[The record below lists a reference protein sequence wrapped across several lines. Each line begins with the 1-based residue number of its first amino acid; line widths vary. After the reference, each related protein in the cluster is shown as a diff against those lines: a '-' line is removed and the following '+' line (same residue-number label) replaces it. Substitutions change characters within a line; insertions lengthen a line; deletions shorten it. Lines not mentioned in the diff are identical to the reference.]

1 MGTAVSGKFS
11 WHFKGWL
18 GSVGGCPQCVFL
30 GARCARPQPPGTAR
44 KSRRTRTAPVVRV
57 VTAAVILAVS
67 CWAAASTAIADEV
80 DTVQQFLT
88 RLGLVEIQV
97 LHLEKTLDTPLPD
110 KRRVELARRLADL
123 YAGLLMST
131 SQDEEKSREIYA
143 RVDSLVKRV
152 PEADTP
158 SLGVLLLQADY
169 NRAEA
174 EVARWIRRPDDATA
188 RDAARAMLARVVPRL
203 REHQAEI
210 ERLVGQSWKE
220 MEAVEDEQTLA
231 AKEAEVARLEAV
243 GIRAAFLAA
252 WANYY
257 SSIVTE
263 DSPKAKEELATA
275 RQCFRKVLDL
285 ADDDALGEITADW
298 FNLEAVGNC
307 RALIGLGMAEAAG
320 GDLAGSRDCFR
331 VLEDPAVPPAIRDE
345 AGYWHVQGLVNA
357 GAIEEAGHVLE
368 EQMGRWSGR
377 ATPGKVG
384 ACAALVAAAFGDKDP
399 KGEEDRAAKH
409 DQRRAAGMVAIAGL
423 VRLKQFDT
431 LSQLVSQYA
440 IDMEQAGALL
450 VHGLKGRQLL
460 DQAEASKDRDDYR
473 AAQQA
478 LTKALADPSATRHVA
493 LAGQCRYLL
502 GWCHYR
508 QGQYQAAAA
517 QFERATRSLKALD
530 RPTAVKAAWKAVESY
545 YQAASENPRYVASA
559 IRLLEAIRRDFPG
572 DPLTQKI
579 DYYAAKIRH
588 HSSGPEELIRS
599 LRRVEP
605 ESPHYL
611 TSRCEI
617 CLLEHQRWT
626 AARGTADRR
635 AVAGEVYQAV
645 DAYLSAA
652 KDGADPAEKLRCLLL
667 AAEVALGA
675 DPVDVE
681 RVRSYLDQATALVG
695 KLAATDTLAADYHYR
710 RLQLAGETGDNR
722 HASEHAE
729 WLARHAAGSGYELPA
744 LVELAKKADA
754 AVAAAG
760 GDSLRSAREQALAIY
775 ARLVKLLGDG
785 PKAISSQKNALVAS
799 SKLAAYLGHLGRHA
813 EAAGQLEKILA
824 AYPNDQGYLRR
835 AGLAHFQAESYERAL
850 PHWRKLLAGLPR
862 ESAGWYEAK
871 YHQLACLIEVD
882 AVQARKVF
890 GQFELLHPDFGPDA
904 WREKLRSLQR
914 RLGRP

>member
-1 MGTAVSGKFS
+1 MRGRVA
-11 WHFKGWL
+11 
-18 GSVGGCPQCVFL
+18 C
-30 GARCARPQPPGTAR
+30 
-44 KSRRTRTAPVVRV
+44 V
-57 VTAAVILAVS
+57 VTAALILAAS
-67 CWAAASTAIADEV
+67 CWAATSTAIADDV
-80 DTVQQFLT
+80 DTVQQFLA

-97 LHLEKTLDTPLPD
+97 LHLEKTLQGPLPD
-110 KRRVELARRLADL
+110 ERRVELARRLADL

-131 SQDEEKSREIYA
+131 SQDEEKSQEIYA
-143 RVDSLVKRV
+143 RVDSLIKRV

-174 EVARWIRRPDDATA
+174 EVAQWLRRPDDATA
-188 RDAARAMLARVVPRL
+188 RDAARAMLSRVVPRL

-210 ERLVGQSWKE
+210 ERLVKQWWE
-220 MEAVEDEQTLA
+220 EIEAVEDEQALA
-231 AKEAEVARLEAV
+231 VKEAEVARLEAV
-243 GIRAAFLAA
+243 GIRAAFLSG
-252 WANYY
+252 WADYY

-263 DSPKAKEELATA
+263 DSQKAKNELATA

-285 ADDDALGEITADW
+285 ADDDPLDEITAEW
-298 FNLEAVGNC
+298 FNLEAVGHC

-320 GDLAGSRDCFR
+320 GDRAGSHACFR

-357 GAIEEAGHVLE
+357 GAIEEAGYVLE

-377 ATPGKVG
+377 ATPGEVG
-384 ACAALVAAAFGDKDP
+384 ACTALVAAAFGDKASSSGKD
-399 KGEEDRAAKH
+399 GAAKQ
-409 DQRRAAGMVAIAGL
+409 DERRAAGMVGIAGL

-431 LSQLVSQYA
+431 LGQLTSQYA
-440 IDMEQAGALL
+440 IDAEQAGGLL
-450 VHGLKGRQLL
+450 LYGLEGRKLL
-460 DQAEASKDRDDYR
+460 DKAEASQDPDDYR
-473 AAQQA
+473 AAEEA
-478 LTKALADPSATRHVA
+478 LTKALTDPNAEKDVA
-493 LAGQCRYLL
+493 LAGQWRYLL

-508 QGQYQAAAA
+508 RGQYKAAAE
-517 QFERATRSLKALD
+517 QFEQATGSLKAVD
-530 RPTAVKAAWKAVESY
+530 QPTAVKAAWKAVESY

-572 DPLTQKI
+572 DPLTQKV
-579 DYYAAKIRH
+579 DYYVAKIRH
-588 HSSGPEELIRS
+588 HASGPEELIRS
-599 LRRVEP
+599 LRRVKP
-605 ESPHYL
+605 DSPNYL
-611 TSRCEI
+611 TSRHEI

-626 AARGTADRR
+626 AARGTADRS

-667 AAEVALGA
+667 AAEVALSA
-675 DPVDVE
+675 DRVDLE
-681 RVRSYLDQATALVG
+681 RVRLYLDQATALASG
-695 KLAATDTLAADYHYR
+695 LPATDTLAADYHYR
-710 RLQLAGETGDNR
+710 RFQLAGETGDDQHVR
-722 HASEHAE
+722 EHAE

-744 LVELAKKADA
+744 LVELAKEADA

-760 GDSLRSAREQALAIY
+760 GDRLRSSQEQAYAIY

-824 AYPNDQGYLRR
+824 VYPNDQGYLRR
-835 AGLAHFQAESYERAL
+835 AGLALFQAESYDRAL

-862 ESAGWYEAK
+862 ESVVWYEAK

-882 AVQARKVF
+882 EARAREVF
-890 GQFELLHPDFGPDA
+890 GQFELLHPDFGPEP

-914 RLGRP
+914 RLGQP

>member
-1 MGTAVSGKFS
+1 MGTNRSS
-11 WHFKGWL
+11 R
-18 GSVGGCPQCVFL
+18 FL
-30 GARCARPQPPGTAR
+30 G
-44 KSRRTRTAPVVRV
+44 TAPVVRV
-57 VTAAVILAVS
+57 VTAAWILAVS
-67 CWAAASTAIADEV
+67 CGAAASPAIADDV

-97 LHLEKTLDTPLPD
+97 LHLEKTLDGPLPD

-131 SQDEEKSREIYA
+131 SQDEEKWREVYA
-143 RVDSLVKRV
+143 RVDSLIKRV

-174 EVARWIRRPDDATA
+174 EVARWMRQPDDAAA
-188 RDAARAMLARVVPRL
+188 RDAARAMLSRVVPRL
-203 REHQAEI
+203 GEHQAEI

-220 MEAVEDEQTLA
+220 LEAIEDEQALA

-243 GIRAAFLAA
+243 GIRAAFLSG

-257 SSIVTE
+257 SSIVNGG
-263 DSPKAKEELATA
+263 PQKAKDELATA
-275 RQCFRKVLDL
+275 RRCFRKVLDL
-285 ADDDALGEITADW
+285 ADGDTLDQATAEW
-298 FNLEAVGNC
+298 FNLEAVGHC

-320 GDLAGSRDCFR
+320 GDLPGSHACFR

-357 GAIEEAGHVLE
+357 GAIEEAGNVLE
-368 EQMGRWSGR
+368 EQMARWAGR

-384 ACAALVAAAFGDKDP
+384 ACTALVAAAFGDKAP
-399 KGEEDRAAKH
+399 KSENDHADNH

-431 LSQLVSQYA
+431 LGQLMSRYA
-440 IDMEQAGALL
+440 IDLEQAGALL
-450 VHGLKGRQLL
+450 VHGLEGRRLL
-460 DQAEASKDRDDYR
+460 DKAEASKDRDDYR
-473 AAQQA
+473 AAEEA
-478 LTKALADPSATRHVA
+478 LTKALADPSATKDVA
-493 LAGQCRYLL
+493 LAGECRYLL

-508 QGQYQAAAA
+508 REQYRAAAE
-517 QFERATRSLKALD
+517 QFEQATKALKAID
-530 RPTAVKAAWKAVESY
+530 QPTAVKAAWKAVESY

-559 IRLLEAIRRDFPG
+559 VRLLEAIRRDFPG
-572 DPLTQKI
+572 DPLTQKV
-579 DYYAAKIRH
+579 DYYLAKIRH
-588 HSSGPEELIRS
+588 HAASPEELIRS

-605 ESPHYL
+605 ESPNYL
-611 TSRCEI
+611 SSRYEI

-626 AARGTADRR
+626 AAQDAADRL

-652 KDGADPAEKLRCLLL
+652 KNGADPAEKLRCLLL
-667 AAEVALGA
+667 AAEVALAA

-681 RVRSYLDQATALVG
+681 RVRSYLDQATGLVG
-695 KLAATDTLAADYHYR
+695 KLAATDALAADYHYR
-710 RLQLAGETGDNR
+710 RLQLAARTGDDR

-729 WLARHAAGSGYELPA
+729 WLAQHAAGSGYELPA

-760 GDSLRSAREQALAIY
+760 ADRLRSSREQACAIY
-775 ARLVKLLGDG
+775 ARLAKLLGDG

-799 SKLAAYLGHLGRHA
+799 SKLAAYLGDLGRHA
-813 EAAGQLEKILA
+813 EAAEQLEKILA
-824 AYPNDQGYLRR
+824 VYPNDQGYLRR
-835 AGLAHFQAESYERAL
+835 AGLAHFQAGSYERAL
-850 PHWRKLLAGLPR
+850 PPWRKLLAGLPS

-882 AVQARKVF
+882 AAQARTVF
-890 GQFELLHPDFGPDA
+890 GQFELLHPDFGPEA

-914 RLGRP
+914 RLGQP